1 MLMKLSL
8 KTPLII
14 ALVTAAVFGAAA
26 QASTDRSAA
35 AILERCTSAIDKA
48 GAVQMD
54 FTIQGQGGD
63 FAGKI
68 TMASNYFTMVV
79 PGVRIW
85 FDGRT
90 QWTLL
95 EEQSSVSITEPT
107 PEELMESNPFVILAN
122 YSKRYNARRIAGA
135 PAGAKSVVLTPTGKS
150 AAGIAQAV
158 LTVSDATWLPSE
170 VDITFDNG
178 AEIKATVTAC
188 RTVARPNQAAFRFP
202 QKDYQAIEIVDL
214 R

>member
-1 MLMKLSL
+1 MLMKLRI
-8 KTPLII
+8 KTVLLLVLII
-14 ALVTAAVFGAAA
+14 AVAGGTSA
-26 QASTDRSAA
+26 QAPSDRSAA
-35 AILERCTSAIDKA
+35 AILERCTSAIDNA

-68 TMASNYFTMVV
+68 TMASNSFTMVV

-107 PEELMESNPFVILAN
+107 LEELMESNPFVILAN
-122 YSKRYNARRIAGA
+122 YSQHYDARRISGA
-135 PAGAKSVVLTPTGKS
+135 AAGAKRVALTPKGKS
-150 AAGIAQAV
+150 SAGITKAV
-158 LTVSDATWLPSE
+158 LTVSDQTGLPTE
-170 VDITFDNG
+170 VDIIFNNG
-178 AEIKATVTAC
+178 AEIKATVTAS
-188 RTVARPNQAAFRFP
+188 RKVARPKQAAFRFP
-202 QKDYQAIEIVDL
+202 QKDYQAIEIIDL